1 MKDKR
6 IWLVIVCILM
16 IGIAVTSYTRT
27 VIREQETAEGFPEM
41 AAFAA
46 AETGAKENLK
56 GFPDTRSEDTEANQG
71 PSAANDR
78 FDGAPA
84 TDSQLRAIE
93 RPQPSAAAASEDVPA
108 ETAAEGESSGEPVSD
123 SEAQAPAA
131 VSAPA
136 VYPALGA
143 AGLSAA
149 PASESAAAGAEGS
162 DASSEEEESEAGIY
176 RKRLN
181 DLDAQI
187 QKMREEEKDPN
198 VYSIKTSAETEV
210 KMWDS
215 EMNTVYN
222 ALLAILPQEEAE
234 ALAKEQ
240 KEWLKTREA
249 SAAEQSGKSGGVG
262 GITYSSSLVSLT
274 RDRAYELADR
284 YEEAQS
290 GAGGGS
296 GR

>member
-1 MKDKR
+1 MQAYG
-6 IWLVIVCILM
+6 V
-16 IGIAVTSYTRT
+16 
-27 VIREQETAEGFPEM
+27 
-41 AAFAA
+41 AA
-46 AETGAKENLK
+46 A
-56 GFPDTRSEDTEANQG
+56 Q
-71 PSAANDR
+71 
-78 FDGAPA
+78 
-84 TDSQLRAIE
+84 
-93 RPQPSAAAASEDVPA
+93 VPA
-108 ETAAEGESSGEPVSD
+108 ADSD
-123 SEAQAPAA
+123 PAA
-131 VSAPA
+131 Q
-136 VYPALGA
+136 PALGA

-149 PASESAAAGAEGS
+149 PASESETAGAEGK
-162 DASSEEEESEAGIY
+162 DASGEKEESEAGIY

-181 DLDAQI
+181 DPDAQI

-240 KEWLKTREA
+240 KEWLKTRES
-249 SAAEQSGKSGGVG
+249 SAAEQSGKTGNVG
-262 GITYSSSLVSLT
+262 GITYSSSLVNLI

-284 YEEAQS
+284 YEEVKS
-290 GAGGGS
+290 GTQGSS